1 MKKNILILLLI
12 IVVPIKIYS
21 FDYYKNLLDNLFSYY
36 SIGYRDNQNINI
48 QGSIVY
54 TGKESDFSTFS
65 SMYVGAFFGAFPFT
79 TL

>member
-36 SIGYRDNQNINI
+36 SIGYRDNQVNFCSN
-48 QGSIVY
+48 QMN
-54 TGKESDFSTFS
+54 KFLW
-65 SMYVGAFFGAFPFT
+65 A
-79 TL
+79 LQL